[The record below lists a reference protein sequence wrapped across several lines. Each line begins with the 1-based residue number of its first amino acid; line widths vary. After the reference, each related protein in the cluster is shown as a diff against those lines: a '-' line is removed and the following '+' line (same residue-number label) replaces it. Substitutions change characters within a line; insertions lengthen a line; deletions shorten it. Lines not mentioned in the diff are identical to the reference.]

1 MKRENRRRMS
11 PGVGYI
17 GAGNKT
23 SVFTRRN
30 KIPFDKIKSIY
41 GNEMERLNTE
51 KKLQNKP
58 FKRLSESEK
67 LEIRKR
73 IKAQIQKD
81 QTRILIIVIIAI
93 FFIFGIIYLISN

>member
-1 MKRENRRRMS
+1 MS